1 MTTKK
6 YSLRKVKVGV
16 ASVLVGFGV
25 ATTGAVVANAADD
38 AIAKLDANT
47 PALTSK
53 EIDALNNSL
62 DEAAKDREETAK
74 NLEKETNEAAA
85 QKEFLANYDK
95 ALTDSVAELEK
106 AGTTSPEEA
115 KAKADVIAKLKE
127 EAAAKREA
135 FVDGFKSGLTVE
147 DANKLIDEENNPQPA
162 ALVSP
167 ENRELTTDE
176 YDKLMDAYDT
186 AKEEEALLP
195 TSVKKEDLLDEL
207 EKQIDRDKKQVERIL
222 EEAQEKA
229 KTVNLLTEE
238 LEESTSQLKAVEA
251 LKDADPAAAAKINT
265 LKAKVAQLESE
276 LETATNDYNAS
287 KAVLESLKNEINE
300 LTDDYNYTLGE
311 YHLYKVEE
319 LKEEIATLEENI
331 KNTTDK
337 DLKAILE
344 KDLADKKAELEKAEK
359 EMEDVLNVIDPLV
372 LPEDQQPAPTP
383 APTPTPTPVPGLG
396 SVTGGN
402 DFGQK
407 APEVKEEVK
416 EASAS
421 LPNTGLNSTSTTV
434 AGLGLIALV
443 GLAVRRKLAK

>member
-16 ASVLVGFGV
+16 ASVLVGFGI
-25 ATTGAVVANAADD
+25 ATTGAAVANAADE
-38 AIAKLDANT
+38 ITKLDANT
-47 PALTSK
+47 PALTSE

-62 DEAAKDREETAK
+62 DLAAKDREETAK

-95 ALTDSVAELEK
+95 ALTASVSELEK

-135 FVDGFKSGLTVE
+135 FVDGFKSGLTAE
-147 DANKLIDEENNPQPA
+147 DANKLIDEENNPQSTTP
-162 ALVSP
+162 VSP
-167 ENRELTTDE
+167 ENRTFTKDELK
-176 YDKLMDAYDT
+176 KLKEAENT

-195 TSVKKEDLLDEL
+195 TSVKKQDLLDEL

-229 KTVNLLTEE
+229 KTVDLLTEE
-238 LEESTSQLKAVEA
+238 LEESTSQLKAVES
-251 LKDADPAAAAKINT
+251 LKDTDPVAAAKINT
-265 LKAKVAQLESE
+265 LKAKVAQLESK
-276 LETATNDYNAS
+276 LETATNDYNAHSEKS

-300 LTDDYNYTLGE
+300 LTDDYNYALGE

-331 KNTTDK
+331 KNATDK

-344 KDLADKKAELEKAEK
+344 KDLADKKAELTKAEK

-372 LPEDQQPAPTP
+372 LPADETP
-383 APTPTPTPVPGLG
+383 APAPGH
-396 SVTGGN
+396 VTAPSNGN

-407 APEVKEEVK
+407 PEVKAESKAEGK
-416 EASAS
+416 AEGS

-443 GLAVRRKLAK
+443 GLAVRRKLVK

>member
-16 ASVLVGFGV
+16 ASVLVGFGI
-25 ATTGAVVANAADD
+25 ATTGAAVANAADE
-38 AIAKLDANT
+38 ITKLDANT
-47 PALTSK
+47 PALTSE

-62 DEAAKDREETAK
+62 DQAAKDREETAK

-95 ALTDSVAELEK
+95 ALTASVSELEK
-106 AGTTSPEEA
+106 AGTTSPEE
-115 KAKADVIAKLKE
+115 AKADVIAKLKE

-135 FVDGFKSGLTVE
+135 FVDGFKSGLTAE
-147 DANKLIDEENNPQPA
+147 DANKLIDEENNPQSTTP
-162 ALVSP
+162 VSP
-167 ENRELTTDE
+167 ENRTFTKDELK
-176 YDKLMDAYDT
+176 KLKEAENT

-195 TSVKKEDLLDEL
+195 TSVKKQDLLDEL

-229 KTVNLLTEE
+229 KTVDLLTEE
-238 LEESTSQLKAVEA
+238 LEESTSQLKAVES
-251 LKDADPAAAAKINT
+251 LKDTDPVAAAKINT
-265 LKAKVAQLESE
+265 LKAKVAQLESK
-276 LETATNDYNAS
+276 LETATNDYNAHSEKS

-300 LTDDYNYTLGE
+300 LTDDYNYALGE

-331 KNTTDK
+331 KNATDK

-344 KDLADKKAELEKAEK
+344 KDLADKKAELTKAEK

-372 LPEDQQPAPTP
+372 LPADETP
-383 APTPTPTPVPGLG
+383 APGH
-396 SVTGGN
+396 VTAPSNGN

-407 APEVKEEVK
+407 PEVKEEAK
-416 EASAS
+416 AEGKAEGS